1 MNDQAIIAQQRAEID
16 SLKQQIE
23 LYRSTVQ
30 RLSEMVDEG
39 IKNFRE
45 LNRLY
50 SDTDNADYSK
60 LAVRVKTE
68 AIQ

>member
-1 MNDQAIIAQQRAEID
+1 MTSEEIIAQQRAEID

-23 LYRSTVQ
+23 LYRSKVQ

-45 LNRLY
+45 LNRMY

-60 LAVRVKTE
+60 LAVRVKSE
-68 AIQ
+68 DIA